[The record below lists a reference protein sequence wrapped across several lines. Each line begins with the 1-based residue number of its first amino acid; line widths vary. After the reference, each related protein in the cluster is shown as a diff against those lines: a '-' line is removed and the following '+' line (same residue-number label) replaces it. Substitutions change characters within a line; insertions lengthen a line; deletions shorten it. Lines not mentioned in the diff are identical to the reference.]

1 MSEFLISIIIPV
13 FNEAEMIP
21 VSLRTIDSVLNRAD
35 ISHEFIVIDD
45 GSSDASWKAIKG
57 CAYQYRLRAIRL
69 SRNFG
74 KEAALCAGLET
85 ASGNATVIM
94 DADLQHPPELLPEM
108 VRLWRTEGYEIV
120 EAVKISR
127 GKENPVHHF
136 GALIFYKLLYRLSG
150 IDLNQASDFK
160 LLDSRVVT
168 SWRRLGECQ
177 TFFRGMAAWM
187 GYRRIGIPYSVP
199 ARERGDSK
207 WTALKL
213 FNLALTAITSFS
225 ALPLQIIT
233 VLGILFLIGSVPLS
247 FQTLQL
253 WFRGLTVSGFTTVI
267 LLLLIIGSLL
277 MISLGIIG
285 TYLAKIFDEVK
296 HIPRYLVAES
306 FKIRRMDAATRRG
319 RSCYS
324 RPLFTIPGTV
334 THREIPRFESHESQG
349 RFGVSER
356 WREEDPLS

>member
-1 MSEFLISIIIPV
+1 MSDFLITIIIPV
-13 FNEAEMIP
+13 FNEAETIP
-21 VSLRTIDSVLNRAD
+21 GSLRAIDSVLNAAG
-35 ISHEFIVIDD
+35 IFHEFILIDD
-45 GSSDASWKAIKG
+45 GSSDASWKVIKE
-57 CAYQYRLRAIRL
+57 CARRYRLHAIRF

-85 ASGNATVIM
+85 ASGNAVVIM

-120 EAVKISR
+120 EAIKTSR
-127 GKENPVHHF
+127 GKENPVRHF
-136 GALIFYKLLYRLSG
+136 GALVFYKLLYRLSG

-160 LLDSRVVT
+160 LLDYKVVA
-168 SWRRLGECQ
+168 SWRRMKEYQ

-187 GYRRIGIPYSVP
+187 GYRRIGVPYSVP
-199 ARERGDSK
+199 ARKLGNSK
-207 WTALKL
+207 WTSLKL
-213 FNLALTAITSFS
+213 FNLALAAITSFS

-233 VLGILFLIGSVPLS
+233 VLGVLFLIGSVPLS
-247 FQTLQL
+247 LQTLQL
-253 WFRGLTVSGFTTVI
+253 WFRGLTVNGFTTVI

-296 HIPRYLVAES
+296 HRPRYLVAES
-306 FKIRRMDAATRRG
+306 FRVRRPDAVPHRE
-319 RSCYS
+319 RSYYS
-324 RPLFTIPGTV
+324 RPLFQMPGTV
-334 THREIPRFESHESQG
+334 THRSIPRFESQG
-349 RFGVSER
+349 RFGIPGR